1 IISGWESNK
10 PWISKE
16 KIDKG
21 RHKSLVSQTILQTFI
36 AQDHIGVNRLW
47 LRDNP
52 WRVQYRSIM
61 KRKSVYVK
69 LAETPKIE
77 DIRGV
82 KSDKEVVDLID
93 VDIEDGNIKS
103 SVSWVYG
110 QMSSRRLYRSK
121 DDFRNKRLELAAE
134 LLERELKVHLRQA
147 QKRMVKAIRNEEEVL
162 VLEELIHRI
171 QSLLPVKEA
180 TRSCKLSKWWLR
192 AWSTIPTVRLSSPD
206 NKYLTDEQETY
217 YKNLIHRTLQSQNL
231 DTISV
236 TAGTNDLVYPLRL
249 SISSS
254 THIIRCVSL
263 RVLDLQCVDISEDV
277 LNNLLSTCTLLEKIN
292 LWCCEGLK
300 KNVKLTNL
308 VRLRDLEISSLEED
322 DLWDITNVPTLA
334 SFYYRSLFG
343 SWTKPIP
350 FQMESLA
357 AASVTQ
363 LRLDG
368 LALDNSFFDIVKAKF
383 PLLQSLTLGIGHWGL
398 PQLVITNDSL
408 KWLTRDVYEP
418 GPLNVQV
425 YAPALLSFTYIGL
438 HMIPGLSF
446 PSIAPEHINLTFT
459 RREPMEHSF
468 FLKMR
473 EALNLSSKFDIN
485 IIHYSDNEQQ
495 EDLLVPVGIL

>member
-1 IISGWESNK
+1 MSPGNVTWDLSG
-10 PWISKE
+10 
-16 KIDKG
+16 
-21 RHKSLVSQTILQTFI
+21 T
-36 AQDHIGVNRLW
+36 
-47 LRDNP
+47 
-52 WRVQYRSIM
+52 
-61 KRKSVYVK
+61 
-69 LAETPKIE
+69 
-77 DIRGV
+77 
-82 KSDKEVVDLID
+82 
-93 VDIEDGNIKS
+93 KS
-103 SVSWVYG
+103 STTTTCHPPPPPAPPPPNPPPPPP
-110 QMSSRRLYRSK
+110 LTT
-121 DDFRNKRLELAAE
+121 EPTTT
-134 LLERELKVHLRQA
+134 H
-147 QKRMVKAIRNEEEVL
+147 
-162 VLEELIHRI
+162 HRH
-171 QSLLPVKEA
+171 SHEH
-180 TRSCKLSKWWLR
+180 T
-192 AWSTIPTVRLSSPD
+192 STIPPPPPPPLNHNSFLNPLND
-206 NKYLTDEQETY
+206 N
-217 YKNLIHRTLQSQNL
+217 
-231 DTISV
+231 
-236 TAGTNDLVYPLRL
+236 
-249 SISSS
+249 SS
-254 THIIRCVSL
+254 TFSNPLIFLILITSSCVSL
-263 RVLDLQCVDISEDV
+263 TCS
-277 LNNLLSTCTLLEKIN
+277 STCK
-292 LWCCEGLK
+292 GLK

-334 SFYYRSLFG
+334 SFYYCSLFG

-357 AASVTQ
+357 TASVTQ

-485 IIHYSDNEQQ
+485 IIHYNDNEQQ